1 MNLSYKTIR
10 YYYFWKDCCL
20 KPPIILQDLRMNY
33 SMYKL

>member
-1 MNLSYKTIR
+1 MYHKTSIR
-10 YYYFWKDCCL
+10 QFWEDCCQ